1 MYAFQRNRR
10 AQPELRVVKP
20 EPKPESK
27 PAPRKVLKF
36 FTRQQMMFAVAL
48 VALVM
53 ALSYAPVAHA
63 GTFEINMDGLMDT
76 AADIFNGLWPAF
88 AIVAGLTLG
97 FIILKFVLSA
107 IKGATGGG

>member
-1 MYAFQRNRR
+1 MYAFQHNRR
-10 AQPELRVVKP
+10 AQPELRIVKP

-27 PAPRKVLKF
+27 PGPRKVLKF
-36 FTRQQMMFAVAL
+36 FTREQFLLAVA
-48 VALVM
+48 VIALTL
-53 ALSYAPVAHA
+53 ALAPAPVAHA